1 MKPQAKEINFNF
13 AMNRQKDWTKYI
25 PCLLIVMFITE
36 NPLSVLETVW
46 GKQ

>member
-1 MKPQAKEINFNF
+1 MKPQAKEINFSF
-13 AMNRQKDWTKYI
+13 AMNRQKDWKKYI
-25 PCLLIVMFITE
+25 PYLLIVMFITE